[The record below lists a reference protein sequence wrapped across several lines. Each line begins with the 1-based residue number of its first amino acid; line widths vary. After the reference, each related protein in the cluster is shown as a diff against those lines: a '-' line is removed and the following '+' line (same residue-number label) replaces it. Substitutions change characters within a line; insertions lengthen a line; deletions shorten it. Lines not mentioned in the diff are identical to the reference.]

1 VAILTAIVEGWTGR
15 LEFTLNTDGTAING
29 TGLTLSDCLV
39 TAKDG
44 TALDTTGD
52 FGWLVQAS
60 GTVYLDA
67 DALDFLAAK
76 SPYKVRFKVTDGL
89 GKVVYFPNAA
99 ADTITVHRVRG

>member
-1 VAILTAIVEGWTGR
+1 MAVLTNIVEGWTGR
-15 LEFTLNTDGTAING
+15 LEFTLKADGTAING

-39 TAKDG
+39 TGKDG
-44 TALDTTGD
+44 TEVTTTGD

-67 DALDFLAAK
+67 DAADFAASK
-76 SPYKVRFKVTDGL
+76 SPYKVRFKVTDGT

-99 ADTITVHRVRG
+99 ADTITVHRERG